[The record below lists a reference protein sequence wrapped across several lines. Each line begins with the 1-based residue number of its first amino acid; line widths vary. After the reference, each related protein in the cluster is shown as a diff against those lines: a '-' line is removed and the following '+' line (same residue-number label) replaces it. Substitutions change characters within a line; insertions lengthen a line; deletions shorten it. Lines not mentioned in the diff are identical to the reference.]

1 MEYKASDAAGV
12 ACAWELGAVGRQV
25 RCHVVPSPNPMVYM
39 TSAIELGKHQKTEIA
54 HVIASEL
61 PAIQLLSGQIV
72 KVRRQLLLAE
82 RNPHFGYNERCTLD
96 SHVATI
102 QEELH
107 SVRDRMKSRIMSL
120 LSDDQRKTIDDIEVA
135 FAHNQPV

>member
-1 MEYKASDAAGV
+1 MEYKASVGGDV
-12 ACAWELGAVGRQV
+12 VCAWELGTVGRQV
-25 RCHVVPSPNPMVYM
+25 RCQVVPSPNPVVYV
-39 TSAIELGKHQKTEIA
+39 TTAIELGKHQKSEIVD
-54 HVIASEL
+54 VIAAEL

-82 RNPHFGYNERCTLD
+82 RSPHFRYSDRCTLD

-107 SVRDRMKSRIMSL
+107 SVRDRMKSRILSL
-120 LSDDQRKTIDDIEVA
+120 LSDDQKQRIDDIEVA
-135 FAHNQPV
+135 FASQRPA